1 MPSLKRLVSV
11 IAVTLFA
18 ILGAAQFAGADTLAD
33 PPGSAVNGAPPST
46 PPTADA
52 TGGASQEAGPL
63 LPPAPPPVRHEDPK
77 PDGGA
82 PAWLWIALGL
92 LTAGGVGVALML
104 WRGSRAPAGAELPPE
119 STAELMAVGRRH

>member
-11 IAVTLFA
+11 VAVTLFA
-18 ILGAAQFAGADTLAD
+18 ILGMAQTAGADIVAD

-46 PPTADA
+46 PPAADA
-52 TGGASQEAGPL
+52 TGGASQQAGPL
-63 LPPAPPPVRHEDPK
+63 LPPAPPVRHEDPK

-82 PAWLWIALGL
+82 PAWLWITLAL
-92 LTAGGVGVALML
+92 LTGAGVGVAVLL

-119 STAELMAVGRRH
+119 STAELMAVGRH